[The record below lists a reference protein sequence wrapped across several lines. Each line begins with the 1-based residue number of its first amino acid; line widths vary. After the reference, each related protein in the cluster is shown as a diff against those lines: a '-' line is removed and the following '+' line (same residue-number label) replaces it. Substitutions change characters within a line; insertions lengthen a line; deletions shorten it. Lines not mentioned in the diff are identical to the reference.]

1 MVQQSLEILDD
12 IRLAAVDVQE
22 LRSEIVIEIYETCQY
37 IQKKSQKVIE
47 AKLTCMDNPGPLGG
61 QQVVD
66 VTGYINL
73 IDLINTKLDY
83 FRQRYA

>member
-47 AKLTCMDNPGPLGG
+47 AKLTCMDNPGPLDG